1 MLKAQQNEPDL
12 RRSKSQ
18 RQRLKEARG
27 VGTRRLISATLRTEF
42 AELPSNKSGVPQ
54 STTAMIEIMSDPRGF
69 VSEIREALAE
79 KANVVERM
87 MKLPVDKNL
96 SFLVAVE
103 VDPAREYELAKKLAP
118 FGPIWGALL
127 GGATTNSKSLLNG
140 MHFVNPT
147 GKGWLEFNF
156 DFAECTFDQ
165 MIVASGLVQTMVEGV
180 ESGGVYS
187 VSDELRTHL
196 EWEEALA
203 NGLEASLVNHRGL
216 QVSPAEWLEELCYEL
231 EPYAAQHKTEF
242 LLKVACDT
250 LLYREP
256 HWVPEPM
263 PSKQSAV
270 LALRESLPMVWEK
283 VHSLPSVA
291 MAATVAGTLGFISG
305 FWLH

>member
-1 MLKAQQNEPDL
+1 M
-12 RRSKSQ
+12 
-18 RQRLKEARG
+18 
-27 VGTRRLISATLRTEF
+27 SAE
-42 AELPSNKSGVPQ
+42 
-54 STTAMIEIMSDPRGF
+54 RGF
-69 VSEIREALAE
+69 VSEIRETLAE
-79 KANVVERM
+79 KATVVERM
-87 MKLPVDKNL
+87 TKMPVDKNL
-96 SFLVAVE
+96 SFWVRVE
-103 VDPAREYELAKKLAP
+103 VDRARERELVKMLEP
-118 FGPIWGALL
+118 FGPLFGAILVDPL
-127 GGATTNSKSLLNG
+127 AGSASLSKVAN
-140 MHFVNPT
+140 FVNPT
-147 GKGWLEFNF
+147 GTGQLEFVF
-156 DFAECTFDQ
+156 DFAKCTFDQ
-165 MIVASGLVQTMVEGV
+165 MIVAIGLTQTMIEGV
-180 ESGGVYS
+180 ESGGLYS

-256 HWVPEPM
+256 LWVPEPL

-270 LALRESLPMVWEK
+270 LALRESLPLAWEK